1 MLVFSFLGALD
12 LCDVLIEVC
21 FLYPDNCGLVY
32 LLPFVQ
38 EVDFLFLLLPV
49 VLFLLLRLLTDYLP
63 ERESEVFA
71 LHLLLDCSVLS
82 PQRRLTE
89 LFAEEA
95 RLLCLFLLILSPH

>member
-21 FLYPDNCGLVY
+21 FLYSDNCGLVY

-63 ERESEVFA
+63 EREGEVLA
-71 LHLLLDCSVLS
+71 VDC
-82 PQRRLTE
+82 LTE
-89 LFAEEA
+89 VEGHVVHQE
-95 RLLCLFLLILSPH
+95 